1 MGVVVDAV
9 KERTSAAKA
18 ADEDKAVMAAVNRCA
33 TQNQVQ
39 HQLFPQPVKPLQS
52 EADVEPAPEGASDF
66 RRTLASLKRCPDTK
80 P

>member
-1 MGVVVDAV
+1 MGVVVDAG

-39 HQLFPQPVKPLQS
+39 HQLFPQPVKPRPFKAKLMSRQPLKGHLIS
-52 EADVEPAPEGASDF
+52 EELWH
-66 RRTLASLKRCPDTK
+66 R
-80 P
+80 